1 MRNRLTGHRETERLF
16 ADGTSDVIV
25 DQDFRALDDDRV
37 DPHTKS
43 EIAPWRGRTT
53 FKLKPLT
60 GQALVKA
67 KKAAEKF
74 QASPATTLQR
84 DRFRLSQAKSFA
96 KAKAKTVPKAKPV
109 PKPALSDVPSSSQ
122 APPAPP
128 IVSNPGVPS
137 RGTEVQIEPP
147 QTIDRKH
154 MVTTKEGEKVI
165 MNQLRSIR
173 EFNRSMKDLIVRLFY
188 TVDSQT
194 GQIRTTDHW
203 VQTPTHWIR
212 MVHQERDDLIHPDK
226 CPSPL
231 SSSDALAFGDT
242 LMANRH
248 TCVLE
253 SSDPECNGL
262 EIDDH
267 WCNYTDGTGVEKA
280 PEIDPERKLGYRW
293 CGFSV
298 FQIASPIE
306 TERLVPETVD
316 IAARAPRGLRVPIEP
331 TASERRQHE
340 LTHLPYR
347 DWCQHCVK
355 AKGRHAASKKQLDR
369 QPVIQVDYCFHSTD
383 PKLPL
388 RKLLTA
394 VDIVTGLGMTIVI
407 PSKGNDDYA
416 AAELKKFIYECGR
429 TFGIVQYDQESSLK
443 ALCTR
448 VCAEL
453 GGLSIRAAPKGHSQA
468 QGSVGQMQRTF
479 YGQLRAILYQIEES
493 AGIEVNSDCC
503 IYPWCVKHC
512 QWLLNRFLVHSDGRT
527 SYFRRWGRDY
537 AGGLCCFGELVQAK
551 IIGPE
556 FTRKSDTPWSTALW
570 LGRDTEA
577 DEIIV
582 ALPDGVRKVR
592 TIRRFS
598 PSLQWRAEPLLSL
611 QALPWKPNVSEA
623 ESTDFV
629 YSDALEE
636 LQKPR
641 SKAPAIVPEA
651 EAPAEA
657 VEEANENP
665 EVQELIEQSRGMFEQ
680 ELSEQQRESIELQER
695 PFQGTEISE
704 PELPFSP
711 GIRRPGDELEEPQG
725 KSQRIDPDTEVHTS
739 PAKVQR
745 ISSLY
750 AVTCHVASVVNH
762 IAGLIGV
769 VETTLKNGV
778 AVPVNVNMDHEEL
791 HQEIRLSE
799 PVIWNVTRE
808 FPEEAQRIGM
818 NHEMK
823 SMKDFNVYTE
833 VPIDQCSQEDID
845 NAIGVRWVK
854 RWKTDIE
861 LRMRLVVQGCFQDSS
876 SIDVDSIYA
885 STPSLVTLRL
895 LLVMALARSWEISLA
910 DISTAFLHA
919 AIEEVVHVWPP
930 AEYYPEANCLWRLN
944 RAMYGLRQSPR
955 LWQDHYASVMER
967 LGFRRCKSDSNLY
980 CHKSRSLYVLAY
992 VDDLLIVGDA
1002 KLKKE
1007 FIEALSKELLVKITG
1022 ELRPNTEHSFL
1033 GRKLRHNGDSIDILM
1048 PQKYIED
1055 LLELYSMNKAN
1066 SVNTTGSSSLK
1077 RIEDA
1082 DVALDA
1088 KAHSL
1093 FRTAVGKLLW
1103 LAFVRPDCSYAVKEL
1118 SRDVKG
1124 PTIESLAKLKHLL
1137 RYFAGTKGYVLRI
1150 KPTHM
1155 LSDWTS
1161 SIDIVC
1167 YVDSDWAGCS
1177 KTRKST
1183 SGSTAQVLGCDVI
1196 HTSRAQATVALSSG
1210 DIGQGTSE
1218 ALFLK
1223 SLILE
1228 AEFAKL
1234 LNITAR

>member
-1 MRNRLTGHRETERLF
+1 MGFRYLRGELPVDANRLTGHRQTERF
-16 ADGTSDVIV
+16 FTDGTSDVIV
-25 DQDFRALDDDRV
+25 DEDFRAVDDDRV
-37 DPHTKS
+37 DPHTKLD
-43 EIAPWRGRTT
+43 IAPWRGRTT

-74 QASPATTLQR
+74 QASPATTLQK

-96 KAKAKTVPKAKPV
+96 KAKAKAVPKAKTV

-122 APPAPP
+122 APPAQP
-128 IVSNPGVPS
+128 IVSNPGVSS

-194 GQIRTTDHW
+194 GQTRTTDHW

-253 SSDPECNGL
+253 SSDPQCNGL

-355 AKGRHAASKKQLDR
+355 AKGRRAASKKQLDR

-383 PKLPL
+383 PKLSL

-479 YGQLRAILYQIEES
+479 YGELRAILYQIEES

-551 IIGPE
+551 IIGPK

-629 YSDALEE
+629 YSDALEA

-657 VEEANENP
+657 IEEANENP

-725 KSQRIDPDTEVHTS
+725 KSQRIDPDTEVPTS
-739 PAKVQR
+739 PSKVQR

-833 VPIDQCSQEDID
+833 VPIDQGSQEDID

-955 LWQDHYASVMER
+955 LWQDHYAAVMER

-1103 LAFVRPDCSYAVKEL
+1103 LVFVRPDCSYAVKEL
-1118 SRDVKG
+1118 SG
-1124 PTIESLAKLKHLL
+1124 IC
-1137 RYFAGTKGYVLRI
+1137 
-1150 KPTHM
+1150 KPTFVFGRSPDGVLKLGTCISLHALCM
-1155 LSDWTS
+1155 FSFSCILH
-1161 SIDIVC
+1161 VC
-1167 YVDSDWAGCS
+1167 LC
-1177 KTRKST
+1177 T
-1183 SGSTAQVLGCDVI
+1183 
-1196 HTSRAQATVALSSG
+1196 
-1210 DIGQGTSE
+1210 
-1218 ALFLK
+1218 F
-1223 SLILE
+1223 
-1228 AEFAKL
+1228 FAW
-1234 LNITAR
+1234 

>member
-1 MRNRLTGHRETERLF
+1 MKQRQNLMGFRYLRGELPVDANRLTGHRETERFF

-25 DQDFRALDDDRV
+25 DQDFRSLDDDRV

-43 EIAPWRGRTT
+43 EIAPWRGRTA

-74 QASPATTLQR
+74 QAAPATTLQK

-96 KAKAKTVPKAKPV
+96 KAKAKAV
-109 PKPALSDVPSSSQ
+109 PKPALSDAPSSSHQ
-122 APPAPP
+122 APPAQP
-128 IVSNPGVPS
+128 IVSNPGVSS
-137 RGTEVQIEPP
+137 RGTETQIEPP
-147 QTIDRKH
+147 QKIDRKH
-154 MVTTKEGEKVI
+154 TVTTKEGEKVI

-194 GQIRTTDHW
+194 GQARTTDHW

-231 SSSDALAFGDT
+231 SSADALAFGDT
-242 LMANRH
+242 LIANRH

-316 IAARAPRGLRVPIEP
+316 VAARAPRGLRVPIEP

-347 DWCQHCVK
+347 DWCPFCVK

-429 TFGIVQYDQESSLK
+429 TFGILQYDQESSLK

-512 QWLLNRFLVHSDGRT
+512 QWLLNRFLVHTDGRT
-527 SYFRRWGRDY
+527 SYFRKWSRDY

-551 IIGPE
+551 VIGPK
-556 FTRKSDTPWSTALW
+556 FSRKSDTPWSTALW

-629 YSDALEE
+629 YSDALEA
-636 LQKPR
+636 LQNPR

-657 VEEANENP
+657 PEEAENS
-665 EVQELIEQSRGMFEQ
+665 EVQELIEQSRGEIMFDPQ
-680 ELSEQQRESIELQER
+680 ELSDQQRESIELQER

-711 GIRRPGDELEEPQG
+711 GIRRPGDGLEEPQG
-725 KSQRIDPDTEVHTS
+725 KSQRIDPDTEVPTA
-739 PAKVQR
+739 PTKVQR

-750 AVTCHVASVVNH
+750 AVTCHVASEVNY

-769 VETTLKNGV
+769 VETTLKNGI

-799 PVIWNVTRE
+799 PVVWDVTRE

-895 LLVMALARSWEISLA
+895 LLIMALARSWEISLA
-910 DISTAFLHA
+910 DISTASLHA
-919 AIEEVVHVWPP
+919 MIEEVVHVWPP
-930 AEYYPEANCLWRLN
+930 AEYYPEANCLWPLN
-944 RAMYGLRQSPR
+944 RAMYGLGQSPR

-1002 KLKKE
+1002 KLNKE
-1007 FIEALSKELLVKITG
+1007 FVEALSKELPVKIAG

-1033 GRKLRHNGDSIDILM
+1033 SRKLRHNGDSIDIFM

-1055 LLELYSMNKAN
+1055 SLELYSMNKAN
-1066 SVNTTGSSSLK
+1066 SVNTTGLP
-1077 RIEDA
+1077 
-1082 DVALDA
+1082 
-1088 KAHSL
+1088 H
-1093 FRTAVGKLLW
+1093 
-1103 LAFVRPDCSYAVKEL
+1103 
-1118 SRDVKG
+1118 
-1124 PTIESLAKLKHLL
+1124 
-1137 RYFAGTKGYVLRI
+1137 
-1150 KPTHM
+1150 
-1155 LSDWTS
+1155 
-1161 SIDIVC
+1161 
-1167 YVDSDWAGCS
+1167 
-1177 KTRKST
+1177 
-1183 SGSTAQVLGCDVI
+1183 
-1196 HTSRAQATVALSSG
+1196 
-1210 DIGQGTSE
+1210 
-1218 ALFLK
+1218 
-1223 SLILE
+1223 
-1228 AEFAKL
+1228 
-1234 LNITAR
+1234 

>member
-1 MRNRLTGHRETERLF
+1 M
-16 ADGTSDVIV
+16 
-25 DQDFRALDDDRV
+25 
-37 DPHTKS
+37 
-43 EIAPWRGRTT
+43 
-53 FKLKPLT
+53 
-60 GQALVKA
+60 
-67 KKAAEKF
+67 
-74 QASPATTLQR
+74 
-84 DRFRLSQAKSFA
+84 
-96 KAKAKTVPKAKPV
+96 
-109 PKPALSDVPSSSQ
+109 
-122 APPAPP
+122 
-128 IVSNPGVPS
+128 
-137 RGTEVQIEPP
+137 
-147 QTIDRKH
+147 
-154 MVTTKEGEKVI
+154 
-165 MNQLRSIR
+165 
-173 EFNRSMKDLIVRLFY
+173 
-188 TVDSQT
+188 
-194 GQIRTTDHW
+194 
-203 VQTPTHWIR
+203 
-212 MVHQERDDLIHPDK
+212 
-226 CPSPL
+226 
-231 SSSDALAFGDT
+231 
-242 LMANRH
+242 
-248 TCVLE
+248 
-253 SSDPECNGL
+253 
-262 EIDDH
+262 
-267 WCNYTDGTGVEKA
+267 
-280 PEIDPERKLGYRW
+280 
-293 CGFSV
+293 
-298 FQIASPIE
+298 
-306 TERLVPETVD
+306 
-316 IAARAPRGLRVPIEP
+316 
-331 TASERRQHE
+331 
-340 LTHLPYR
+340 
-347 DWCQHCVK
+347 
-355 AKGRHAASKKQLDR
+355 
-369 QPVIQVDYCFHSTD
+369 
-383 PKLPL
+383 
-388 RKLLTA
+388 
-394 VDIVTGLGMTIVI
+394 
-407 PSKGNDDYA
+407 
-416 AAELKKFIYECGR
+416 
-429 TFGIVQYDQESSLK
+429 
-443 ALCTR
+443 
-448 VCAEL
+448 
-453 GGLSIRAAPKGHSQA
+453 
-468 QGSVGQMQRTF
+468 
-479 YGQLRAILYQIEES
+479 
-493 AGIEVNSDCC
+493 
-503 IYPWCVKHC
+503 
-512 QWLLNRFLVHSDGRT
+512 
-527 SYFRRWGRDY
+527 
-537 AGGLCCFGELVQAK
+537 
-551 IIGPE
+551 
-556 FTRKSDTPWSTALW
+556 
-570 LGRDTEA
+570 EA
-577 DEIIV
+577 
-582 ALPDGVRKVR
+582 
-592 TIRRFS
+592 
-598 PSLQWRAEPLLSL
+598 
-611 QALPWKPNVSEA
+611 
-623 ESTDFV
+623 
-629 YSDALEE
+629 

-657 VEEANENP
+657 LEEANENP

-680 ELSEQQRESIELQER
+680 EEILAYPRELSEQQRESIELQER
-695 PFQGTEISE
+695 HFQGTEISE

-725 KSQRIDPDTEVHTS
+725 KSQRIDPDTEVPTT
-739 PAKVQR
+739 PAKIQR

-823 SMKDFNVYTE
+823 SMRDFNVYTE

-854 RWKTDIE
+854 KWKTDVE

-1055 LLELYSMNKAN
+1055 LLELYSMSKAN
-1066 SVNTTGSSSLK
+1066 SVNTTGSTSLK

-1124 PTIESLAKLKHLL
+1124 PTIESLAKLKHLVFVFT
-1137 RYFAGTKGYVLRI
+1137 RTVLQKLQHLWLCLACR
-1150 KPTHM
+1150 
-1155 LSDWTS
+1155 
-1161 SIDIVC
+1161 
-1167 YVDSDWAGCS
+1167 
-1177 KTRKST
+1177 
-1183 SGSTAQVLGCDVI
+1183 
-1196 HTSRAQATVALSSG
+1196 
-1210 DIGQGTSE
+1210 
-1218 ALFLK
+1218 F
-1223 SLILE
+1223 SLDMV
-1228 AEFAKL
+1228 FS
-1234 LNITAR
+1234 